1 MKKILFLLIFGLFAT
16 AAFAQITTLLD
27 FHLVGINEKEF
38 CRITKT
44 TVIATN
50 SDILNESIPHHS
62 YSTTWGPLGD
72 PINLAVRYDS
82 NGLSD
87 LVGMGLTVTDH
98 NPVLWVTTFM
108 MLQTR
113 GTILG
118 KDDSGTIY
126 SRQQE
131 GAVFLTGQ
139 GSAVV
144 GLFLMT
150 PAVAKGFGITGY

>member
-16 AAFAQITTLLD
+16 VAFAQITTLLD
-27 FHLVGINEKEF
+27 FHLVGITEKEF
-38 CRITKT
+38 CRSTKT

-50 SDILNESIPHHS
+50 SDILNGAHHS

-72 PINLAVRYDS
+72 PINLAVSYDS

-87 LVGMGLTVTDH
+87 LVGMGLTVTEH
-98 NPVLWVTTFM
+98 NPMLWVTTFM

-113 GTILG
+113 GIILG
-118 KDDSGTIY
+118 KDQNGIIY

-131 GAVFLTGQ
+131 GAVMLTGQ
-139 GSAVV
+139 DSAVV

-150 PAVAKGFGITGY
+150 PTVAKSFQIIGY